1 MLIFQ
6 WLDGLV
12 INNSQIDLEIGL
24 IFVILLA

>member
-6 WLDGLV
+6 WLDGPV
-12 INNSQIDLEIGL
+12 INNSQVDLEIGL